1 VLKPQSAQLGF
12 KRSFFQFAAKRTLM
26 IVNEGSESPC
36 LRVCSGVCYLS
47 FNGFLLYTVN
57 PIAKALS
64 LSSTFSSCSPL
75 SPLFFLSLALLPPL
89 RAPCIIMISL
99 SHDDGVC

>member
-1 VLKPQSAQLGF
+1 MLKPQSAQLGF

-64 LSSTFSSCSPL
+64 LRSTFSSSSPL
-75 SPLFFLSLALLPPL
+75 SPLLSRMTWPCPLLPLDSRPTEDT
-89 RAPCIIMISL
+89 AP
-99 SHDDGVC
+99 GVSP

>member
-1 VLKPQSAQLGF
+1 MPEAKTDVLKPQSAQLGF

-75 SPLFFLSLALLPPL
+75 SPLFFLSEP
-89 RAPCIIMISL
+89 
-99 SHDDGVC
+99 DDVAVPTSSA

>member
-64 LSSTFSSCSPL
+64 LRSTFSSSSPL
-75 SPLFFLSLALLPPL
+75 SPLFFLSLCPTLPS
-89 RAPCIIMISL
+89 SL
-99 SHDDGVC
+99 ASTEPDDVAVPTSSA